1 MAQPPKSGVSIMKS
15 AKTKGRKVLGKT
27 TKDEAEKYPKVSK
40 KSMGKKKDMMKKKS
54 KSMKK
59 MYK

>member
-15 AKTKGRKVLGKT
+15 AKSKGRKVLDKT
-27 TKDEAEKYPKVSK
+27 TMDEATKYPMG
-40 KSMGKKKDMMKKKS
+40 KSMKMDSKKKS
-54 KSMKK
+54 KAKKK